1 MTSLHTKLKNVRL
14 EDGERTTIAL
24 EPEFWDMLG
33 KIGRKQGITLTVLI
47 QEIEKVR
54 GIVPRS
60 GALRLFAADY
70 FYNLAMGNDDDLFVT
85 DWRLRKP
92 SFSLANARDQAR
104 LE

>member
-1 MTSLHTKLKNVRL
+1 MTSLHTKLRNVRL

-24 EPEFWDMLG
+24 EPEFWDMLI
-33 KIGRKQGITLTVLI
+33 KIGRRHGVRLTALI

-54 GIVPRS
+54 GLVPRA

-70 FYNLAMGNDDDLFVT
+70 FYNLAMGTDVELFVANWHLKT
-85 DWRLRKP
+85 P
-92 SFSLANARDQAR
+92 SFSPANARDRAR